1 MEITSS
7 WRADTNPANPN
18 KKQIISISG
27 HTHFAYD
34 FMRDDV
40 RYINSGAWGFHLP

>member
-7 WRADTNPANPN
+7 WCNDTNPANSN

-27 HTHFAYD
+27 HTHFTYD
-34 FMRDDV
+34 FTRDDV
-40 RYINSGAWGFHLP
+40 RYINSGACGFHLQ

>member
-1 MEITSS
+1 MAITNNS
-7 WRADTNPANPN
+7 RNATNHVNTN

-40 RYINSGAWGFHLP
+40 RYINSAWGFHLP